1 MADVLILGPHP
12 DDIEICAGGLAL
24 SMIARGHSV
33 AGVDMTAGEA
43 GTRGARVDR
52 LAEAAEGAQRLGL
65 STREC
70 LGLPDGELQHDTAS
84 RDLLIDAIR
93 RHRPRLLVA
102 PYPMDHHPDHART
115 GALAKDARFL
125 AGCANIGPDAHAPW
139 RPGRVLFYPS
149 RELVEPS
156 LVVDVSAVF
165 ARKLEAIAAH
175 VSQLHSADSSEPL
188 TTIASESFLAEV
200 EARART
206 YGAQIGVEFGEAF
219 VVDGPLAVDD
229 PLPVVRDKS
238 SSVYR

>member
-1 MADVLILGPHP
+1 MADVLVLGPHP
-12 DDIEICAGGLAL
+12 DDIEICAGGLVL
-24 SMIARGHSV
+24 SMIERGYSV
-33 AGVDMTAGEA
+33 AGLDMTAGEA
-43 GTRGARVDR
+43 GTRGAREDR
-52 LAEAAEGAQRLGL
+52 LAEAAEGARRLGL
-65 STREC
+65 GAREC

-84 RDLLIDAIR
+84 RDLLIGAIR
-93 RHRPRLLVA
+93 KHRPRLLVA

-125 AGCANIGPDAHAPW
+125 AGCANIGPDEHAPW

-165 ARKLEAIAAH
+165 AGKMHAIAAH
-175 VSQLHSADSSEPL
+175 VSQLHSAGSAEPT

-229 PLPVVRDKS
+229 PLRVVRDKS
-238 SSVYR
+238 SSVYS